1 MFFSLEQ
8 ITELLIQ
15 YKYFILF
22 PVIVIEGPII
32 SVIAGFLMAL
42 KYFDFYTLFL
52 VVILG
57 DLTGDVL
64 DYTIGRWGREKI
76 IARWGKYIGITEDRL
91 KKVESHFEKN
101 AGKTLLLGKLFHG
114 IGGIFLYAAGAAKMP
129 ISKFVWFNFLG
140 TVPKS
145 FILILIG
152 FYFGHAIST
161 IKSYLELI
169 SAISIGIGVVA
180 ILAWLYFKKD
190 KKIEEL

>member
-1 MFFSLEQ
+1 MFFPLEQ

-22 PVIVIEGPII
+22 PIIVIEGPII
-32 SVIAGFLMAL
+32 SVVAGFLIAL
-42 KYFDFYTLFL
+42 NYLSFYGAFI
-52 VVILG
+52 VVVFG
-57 DLTGDVL
+57 DLVGDVL
-64 DYTIGRWGREKI
+64 DYSIGRWGGRKI
-76 IARWGKYIGITEDRL
+76 IDKWGRYIGINSEQV
-91 KKVESHFEKN
+91 KKVEGHFERN
-101 AGKTLLLGKLFHG
+101 AGKTLLLGKALHG
-114 IGGIFLYAAGAAKMP
+114 IGGVFLYAAGAAKVP
-129 ISKFVWFNFLG
+129 ILKFIWFNFLG

-161 IKSYLELI
+161 VKSYLELI
-169 SAISIGIGVVA
+169 SAISIGIVAIA